1 MSEKKIVDNEIEY
14 YKLLRVQGIILIAQ
28 IITIPGISKTYKI
41 LLAWN
46 PELVFQFCEV
56 YDNDEDDVTIILESD
71 LMVFMNRVWDEDYVF
86 KCRKDPSHVIPPV
99 CLLLRVA
106 DPQNKIKEQC
116 PLFLTTQKLNVEK
129 LLKNGPSRWQEKLAY
144 VFAQGSRSAE
154 HVVHRLMKIFP
165 GIKEPRTE
173 NHNEKITLAV
183 KICNF
188 GITARRYQGYQNRQ
202 VFYGRLVEDPDDSS
216 DTQGSGAK
224 IADIKTEFLKTKDKS
239 FLQKIF
245 ARCCYECTGQT
256 VEKVVRTLHLKKYVK
271 GEDIEGHEEYFRY
284 SLVNSSQ
291 VWFLDSLG
299 NDDTGYEEDDDDK
312 DWSDDEVEYE

>member
-1 MSEKKIVDNEIEY
+1 MSEKQMVDNEVEY

-46 PELVFQFCEV
+46 PEFVIQFCEV
-56 YDNDEDDVTIILESD
+56 YDNDEDDVTIIMESD
-71 LMVFMNRVWDEDYVF
+71 LMVFMDSVWDKDYVF
-86 KCRKDPSHVIPPV
+86 KCRKDPSHAIPPV

-129 LLKNGPSRWQEKLAY
+129 LLKNEPSRWQEKLAY

-173 NHNEKITLAV
+173 NHSEKITLAV

-188 GITARRYQGYQNRQ
+188 GITARRYQNRQ

-216 DTQGSGAK
+216 DTQGSGAN
-224 IADIKTEFLKTKDKS
+224 IAGIKRGFLKTKDKA

-271 GEDIEGHEEYFRY
+271 GEDIEGHEEYYRY
-284 SLVNSSQ
+284 SLVTSSKIR
-291 VWFLDSLG
+291 FLDSLG
-299 NDDTGYEEDDDDK
+299 KVYPGYEEADEDK
-312 DWSDDEVEYE
+312 DFSDIDDECE

>member
-1 MSEKKIVDNEIEY
+1 MPEKQMVDNEVEY

-41 LLAWN
+41 LIAWN
-46 PELVFQFCEV
+46 SEFVIQFCEV

-71 LMVFMNRVWDEDYVF
+71 LMVFMDRVWDDGYAF
-86 KCRKDPSHVIPPV
+86 KCRKDPSHVFPPV

-116 PLFLTTQKLNVEK
+116 PLFLTTQKLNVET
-129 LLKNGPSRWQEKLAY
+129 LLKNEPKRWQEQLAY

-188 GITARRYQGYQNRQ
+188 GITARRDRNRQ
-202 VFYGRLVEDPDDSS
+202 VFYGRLVEDTDDSS
-216 DTQGSGAK
+216 DTQGSGANT
-224 IADIKTEFLKTKDKS
+224 ADIKTEYLKAKDKA

-256 VEKVVRTLHLKKYVK
+256 VEKVVRTLHLKKYAK
-271 GEDIEGHEEYFRY
+271 GEDIEGHAEYYRY
-284 SLVNSSQ
+284 SLVTSSKIR
-291 VWFLDSLG
+291 FLDSLG
-299 NDDTGYEEDDDDK
+299 KVYPVYEEADDDK
-312 DWSDDEVEYE
+312 DFSDIDDEYE